1 MPETATEEER
11 ATGIKS
17 QEYTIGEN
25 TTTMFY
31 LNGTITVQDKKN
43 GSLISFKKRPESLF
57 VPYQNQT
64 DAQGNKEIV
73 YADGSKMILYKR
85 PPSDATLYDNA
96 TSAAVKKIF
105 ANGTFE
111 TKFNN
116 GTHIRVDVNGTEQT
130 LTYIKRVEGSAVEKD
145 GDKVKVKMQ
154 NNSTRTYF
162 PLPPSTATDFEE
174 MTAANYSD
182 VFENGTT
189 FIKFY
194 NGSYA
199 NIFNGSFVNW
209 IIKPVYYLEDINR
222 TDYQDGSYQ
231 IQFKKNKTVR
241 YYLAPISDTATEKE
255 RAFALLYIE
264 KFING
269 TVKRAFL
276 NGTIAVYY
284 NNVLVKYDVKPKKF
298 YKESTIDQPIEEEE
312 EDGSK
317 KIFFTN
323 GTVRYF

>member
-1 MPETATEEER
+1 
-11 ATGIKS
+11 
-17 QEYTIGEN
+17 
-25 TTTMFY
+25 
-31 LNGTITVQDKKN
+31 
-43 GSLISFKKRPESLF
+43 
-57 VPYQNQT
+57 
-64 DAQGNKEIV
+64 
-73 YADGSKMILYKR
+73 
-85 PPSDATLYDNA
+85 
-96 TSAAVKKIF
+96 
-105 ANGTFE
+105 
-111 TKFNN
+111 
-116 GTHIRVDVNGTEQT
+116 
-130 LTYIKRVEGSAVEKD
+130 
-145 GDKVKVKMQ
+145 MQ

-194 NGSYA
+194 NGSLA

-209 IIKPVYYLEDINR
+209 IIKPAYYLEDINR

-298 YKESTIDQPIEEEE
+298 YKESTIDQPIEEQE